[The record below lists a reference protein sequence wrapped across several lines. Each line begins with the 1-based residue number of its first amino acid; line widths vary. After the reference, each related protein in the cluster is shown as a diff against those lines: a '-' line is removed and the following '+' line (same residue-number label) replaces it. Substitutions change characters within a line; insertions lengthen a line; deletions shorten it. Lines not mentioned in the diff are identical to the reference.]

1 MKKSFIAW
9 MLIICMT
16 SLFVLSGCSN
26 TETET
31 TAGTSSDSSAD
42 TTAGGD
48 AAQELTVAINSTFAT
63 LDPALMSTT
72 AMSAVYFNTGANF
85 MKANANGEYEYE
97 LGESHTV
104 SSDGLTYTMK
114 IKDGIVW
121 SDGEPLTAEHFVYGI
136 KRTIGYGPD
145 NAYAKNDLTT
155 FVVGAQEAAD
165 ASMDV
170 ADMENVGVK
179 VIDDLTFEITLNS
192 PCPYF
197 ADLLASNNMGP
208 VRPDFAPEH
217 DSSWSI
223 NGTYPCLGPMV
234 LESIKPEEEAV
245 YVKND
250 KYWNADSVTMDKI
263 TFVVMPDQT
272 AQLNAFKAGE
282 IDVALSVPS
291 ETAENEQYADNL
303 YKAEKYCS
311 NYFVLL
317 NGGPKCTVEAFK
329 DVNVR
334 KALTMAIDRDLL
346 VEVLGG
352 GGFNVPLTGYIPY
365 GIAGADGDFREEKE
379 YDLYNLEEAKK
390 LMEAAGYSESNPLEF
405 DYLYSNMQFHA
416 DVAQMLQQMWSQ
428 IYVKVNL
435 ASVEGGVF
443 YDYVDN
449 GEFEACRYANNTS
462 NALSYFK
469 LFRSTSQ
476 IDGCQAIADPVY
488 DEMVA
493 AAYNMTDAAE
503 YNAQLHKIEDY
514 LVEEQAYVIPL
525 LTQIPVVLQ
534 QSNLEGL
541 WTTTTGSPYFAGMTV
556 N

>member
-170 ADMENVGVK
+170 ADMENVG
-179 VIDDLTFEITLNS
+179 
-192 PCPYF
+192 
-197 ADLLASNNMGP
+197 
-208 VRPDFAPEH
+208 
-217 DSSWSI
+217 
-223 NGTYPCLGPMV
+223 
-234 LESIKPEEEAV
+234 
-245 YVKND
+245 
-250 KYWNADSVTMDKI
+250 
-263 TFVVMPDQT
+263 
-272 AQLNAFKAGE
+272 
-282 IDVALSVPS
+282 LSGFS
-291 ETAENEQYADNL
+291 
-303 YKAEKYCS
+303 
-311 NYFVLL
+311 
-317 NGGPKCTVEAFK
+317 
-329 DVNVR
+329 R
-334 KALTMAIDRDLL
+334 KHI
-346 VEVLGG
+346 
-352 GGFNVPLTGYIPY
+352 
-365 GIAGADGDFREEKE
+365 
-379 YDLYNLEEAKK
+379 
-390 LMEAAGYSESNPLEF
+390 
-405 DYLYSNMQFHA
+405 
-416 DVAQMLQQMWSQ
+416 
-428 IYVKVNL
+428 
-435 ASVEGGVF
+435 
-443 YDYVDN
+443 
-449 GEFEACRYANNTS
+449 
-462 NALSYFK
+462 
-469 LFRSTSQ
+469 
-476 IDGCQAIADPVY
+476 
-488 DEMVA
+488 
-493 AAYNMTDAAE
+493 
-503 YNAQLHKIEDY
+503 
-514 LVEEQAYVIPL
+514 
-525 LTQIPVVLQ
+525 
-534 QSNLEGL
+534 
-541 WTTTTGSPYFAGMTV
+541 
-556 N
+556 